1 MRAGQH
7 ILAGIAALGLVS
19 TSALAEQ
26 NKSGMVTQIDRL
38 KGTITIQQMQSGTV
52 GTSGGVV
59 QEFKVSNGGMLEPIH
74 AGDKVNFSTTDSADR
89 PTIEK
94 IQKQ

>member
-26 NKSGMVTQIDRL
+26 KSGMVTQIDRL

>member
-1 MRAGQH
+1 MWSSRHWRPRG
-7 ILAGIAALGLVS
+7 
-19 TSALAEQ
+19 
-26 NKSGMVTQIDRL
+26 R
-38 KGTITIQQMQSGTV
+38 
-52 GTSGGVV
+52 SGGVV

-74 AGDKVNFSTTDSADR
+74 AGDKVNFSTTDNADR